1 MSCLG
6 KFQNEGHC
14 GAAPKKEFPK
24 TTSNDDKM
32 ICK

>member
-6 KFQNEGHC
+6 KFQNKGLC

-24 TTSNDDKM
+24 TANKKGT
-32 ICK
+32 